1 MGIPGSTCATKS
13 STATNDEDGKSGGS
27 GKHSS
32 PPAQPQMKMK
42 GRGSG
47 KHSRND
53 ERMKDLR
60 KHHFSGEFS
69 DHEKGTQNLQKL
81 TNLSAPPS
89 G

>member
-13 STATNDEDGKSGGS
+13 STATKDNDEDGESG
-27 GKHSS
+27 
-32 PPAQPQMKMK
+32 
-42 GRGSG
+42 GSG

-69 DHEKGTQNLQKL
+69 VHEEGTQNLQKV

>member
-1 MGIPGSTCATKS
+1 MEISGSTCATKS
-13 STATNDEDGKSGGS
+13 STATNDEDGKS
-27 GKHSS
+27 
-32 PPAQPQMKMK
+32 A
-42 GRGSG
+42 GSG

-60 KHHFSGEFS
+60 KYHFSGEFS
-69 DHEKGTQNLQKL
+69 IHEKGTQNLQNL